1 MNFADK
7 LFGTR
12 NGETEKKVNS
22 RYTKRKFAD
31 SRPTSYNWYVVNT
44 NPRCEELVSTLL
56 KKEDIEVFLPRL
68 NNNPQKSEPLF
79 PGYLFIK
86 LNSHHPDWSKINYL
100 QGVRKLISFGGRP
113 VPVAKKIVNLIGYGL
128 EKRGYVI
135 RKLNLL
141 PGDRVRF
148 NKGHLAGLEG
158 KFTGETSGKER
169 VKVLLET
176 IYKQFTVEADAA
188 MLSKVG

>member
-1 MNFADK
+1 MAK
-7 LFGTR
+7 A
-12 NGETEKKVNS
+12 K
-22 RYTKRKFAD
+22 
-31 SRPTSYNWYVVNT
+31 WYVVNT
-44 NPRCEELVSTLL
+44 NPRCEELVATLL
-56 KKEDIEVFLPRL
+56 KKEGLEAFLPKIKNHR
-68 NNNPQKSEPLF
+68 QKMEPLF

-86 LNSHHPDWSKINYL
+86 LDFNHTNWSKINFL

-113 VPVAKKIVNLIGYGL
+113 ISVPEKIINLIGYGVA
-128 EKRGYVI
+128 KRGYAME
-135 RKLNLL
+135 KLNLC

-158 KFTGETSGKER
+158 KFTGEVSGKER

-176 IYKQFTVEADAA
+176 IYRPFTVETDAA